1 MEMVPQMIY
10 NYLSLINGLSGV
22 LEAMKVRMFDQMQN
36 NIGKTDGQREQEKKD
51 IFNLEVLLQGTVKIM
66 TNMLK
71 VFKFATEN

>member
-71 VFKFATEN
+71 VFKFVTEN